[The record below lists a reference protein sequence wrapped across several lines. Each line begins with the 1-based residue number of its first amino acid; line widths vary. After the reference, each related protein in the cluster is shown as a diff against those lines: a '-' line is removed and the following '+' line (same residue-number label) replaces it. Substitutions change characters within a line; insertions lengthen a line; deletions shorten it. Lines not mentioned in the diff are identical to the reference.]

1 MDSPAGKA
9 IGGLIHRLAVSRGAG
24 EHKDEAKEKG
34 KENDPDEKVET
45 GFSKYLSMRF
55 KKPPLRTP
63 DYDEHY
69 HFGSLRG
76 ANAIVGLKGRLIT
89 NQGGY

>member
-34 KENDPDEKVET
+34 KENDADEKVET
-45 GFSKYLSMRF
+45 GFLQVPLNALQEAATSGLQTPTSTIVSAVYEVLMPLS
-55 KKPPLRTP
+55 
-63 DYDEHY
+63 
-69 HFGSLRG
+69 
-76 ANAIVGLKGRLIT
+76 A
-89 NQGGY
+89 